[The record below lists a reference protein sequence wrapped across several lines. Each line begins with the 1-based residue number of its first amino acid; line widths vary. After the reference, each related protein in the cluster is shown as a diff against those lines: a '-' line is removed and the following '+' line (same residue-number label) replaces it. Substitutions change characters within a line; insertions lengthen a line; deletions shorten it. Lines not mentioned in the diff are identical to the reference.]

1 MVMILTVIM
10 LTGFV
15 FWVMHFFDSP
25 TKKSLLIMPI
35 FFFWPI
41 VFLFILLYALAINI
55 GNKKGYI
62 NDKHQYEI
70 KAHKAIRKLPGI
82 RTR

>member
-1 MVMILTVIM
+1 MVLTVIM

-15 FWVMHFFDSP
+15 FWLMNFFDSP
-25 TKKSLLIMPI
+25 AKKKSLLIMPI
-35 FFFWPI
+35 FFLWPI

-62 NDKHQYEI
+62 NDKTSI
-70 KAHKAIRKLPGI
+70 
-82 RTR
+82 